1 MLSVAARTGQVSAPQ
16 HKSVP
21 LLIKSA
27 DDQGGTFVGLA
38 SVFDNVDHHGDIVRR
53 GAFAKSLSSGSP
65 IPLLWE
71 HKSDDPRNYVGDV
84 VEATETDDGLA
95 IKGRFDLDTEF
106 GKSAYR
112 NTKGR
117 RVSGLSIGYAIRNS
131 TKTAAGNELT
141 DLELIEVP
149 IVAREANDRVSGR
162 A

>member
-1 MLSVAARTGQVSAPQ
+1 MLSVAARAGQVSAPQ

-38 SVFDNVDHHGDIVRR
+38 SVFDNVDHDGDIVRR

-71 HKSDDPRNYVGDV
+71 HKADDPRNYVGDV

-149 IVAREANDRVSGR
+149 YRRLGGQ
-162 A
+162 

>member
-1 MLSVAARTGQVSAPQ
+1 M
-16 HKSVP
+16 HK
-21 LLIKSA
+21 A
-27 DDQGGTFVGLA
+27 
-38 SVFDNVDHHGDIVRR
+38 
-53 GAFAKSLSSGSP
+53 
-65 IPLLWE
+65 
-71 HKSDDPRNYVGDV
+71 DDPRCYVGDV

-95 IKGRFDLDTEF
+95 IKGRFNLDTEF

-149 IVAREANDRVSGR
+149 IVARGANDRGSGR